1 MKEGFKLNRWMSMLA
16 LLLVLLVAA
25 CAGGQPAEAPAPQT
39 TDEEATP
46 AEEAAEEAAEDA
58 GDEAAEESAAEES
71 AEEAAEDAGDEAA
84 ATQLEVDRSQ
94 LSEELYLFNWSEYL
108 DPALLDAF
116 EEEYGVRVIEDFY
129 DANESMLP
137 KIRAGNSGYDIV
149 VPSDYAVEI
158 LREEDLLAPLDKSLL
173 PNLEYI
179 NPALLDLYYD
189 PGNAYSVPYFWGTTG
204 LAYNTEYFEE
214 PPTSWSV
221 LFEQESLEELSGRF
235 TMLEDPRETPAAA
248 LAYLGHSI
256 NTTDEAELQ
265 EAKEL
270 LLFQKPYVAAYDS
283 SNANLKLA
291 TEEIVI
297 AHTYDGSAATAR
309 LGIEDKPGNPN
320 IAYTIPQEGGVIWQD
335 NMAIVAES
343 PNQYTAHVF
352 INFLMRPDIAAQ
364 NADYVLYLTPNE
376 GAEPLLAEE
385 TQEIFDAISPDE
397 DIMDQ
402 MQWIQ
407 RSEETD
413 VLYNE
418 LWTEVVS
425 Q

>member
-1 MKEGFKLNRWMSMLA
+1 MNRWMSMLA
-16 LLLVLLVAA
+16 LLLVLLMAA
-25 CAGGQPAEAPAPQT
+25 CAGGPPAEAPTPET
-39 TDEEATP
+39 TDEEAAPTE
-46 AEEAAEEAAEDA
+46 EEAASEEEDEAAPEEDEAAPDAGEEEAAPDED
-58 GDEAAEESAAEES
+58 EMVAAN
-71 AEEAAEDAGDEAA
+71 
-84 ATQLEVDRSQ
+84 QLEVDRSQ

-137 KIRAGNSGYDIV
+137 KIRTGNSGYDIV
-149 VPSDYAVEI
+149 VPSDYAVQI

-204 LAYNTEYFEE
+204 LAYNTEYFDE

-221 LFEQESLEELSGRF
+221 LFEQESLEEISGRF
-235 TMLEDPRETPAAA
+235 TMLEDSRETPAAA

-256 NTTDEAELQ
+256 NTTDEAALQ

-270 LLFQKPYVAAYDS
+270 LIAQKPSVAAYDS

-291 TEEIVI
+291 TEEIII

-320 IAYTIPQEGGVIWQD
+320 IAYTIPEEGGVIWQD

-352 INFLMRPDIAAQ
+352 LNFLMRPDIAAQ

-385 TQEIFDAISPDE
+385 TQDIFDAIAPDE
-397 DIMDQ
+397 GIMNQ
-402 MQWIQ
+402 LQWIQ

-413 VLYNE
+413 ALYNE

>member
-1 MKEGFKLNRWMSMLA
+1 MKEVLKLNRWMSMLA

-25 CAGGQPAEAPAPQT
+25 CAGGQPAEAPAPET

-46 AEEAAEEAAEDA
+46 AQAQEGEEEAAEE
-58 GDEAAEESAAEES
+58 SS
-71 AEEAAEDAGDEAA
+71 EEAAEDEEATQEGEDMA
-84 ATQLEVDRSQ
+84 SANQLEVDRSQ

-108 DPALLDAF
+108 DPELLDAF

-189 PGNAYSVPYFWGTTG
+189 PGNSYSVPYFWGTTG
-204 LAYNTEYFEE
+204 LAYNTEHFEE

-221 LFEQESLEELSGRF
+221 LFEEASLEELSGRF

-248 LAYLGHSI
+248 LAYLGHPI

-265 EAKEL
+265 EAREL

-352 INFLMRPDIAAQ
+352 LNFLMRPDIAAQ

-385 TQEIFDAISPDE
+385 TQDIFDAISPDE
-397 DIMDQ
+397 EIMDK
-402 MQWIQ
+402 MQWIE
-407 RSEETD
+407 RSEEAD
-413 VLYNE
+413 ALYNE